1 MSVTVFVCVENLLLV
16 NVAVYLVL
24 PLFSHVAAAATALV
38 IVAAS
43 VSVWFWFRE
52 HTAFAEHDLPSL
64 LHVYVGVP

>member
-24 PLFSHVAAAATALV
+24 PLLSQVAAVVTALV
-38 IVAAS
+38 IVASS

-52 HTAFAEHDLPSL
+52 HTAFAEQDLPSL